1 MESELMNERMYYSH
15 DAQMRAQR
23 ERMLLVA
30 LSVLL
35 GLTFGAVAALL
46 LADRPG
52 REVRA
57 ALGGGLEDALDDA
70 QKGVRELRREIDQRV
85 LHH

>member
-1 MESELMNERMYYSH
+1 MNERMYYSRE
-15 DAQMRAQR
+15 AQMRAQR
-23 ERMLLVA
+23 ERVLLAA

-35 GLTFGAVAALL
+35 GLTIGAVAALL

-52 REVRA
+52 RDVRA
-57 ALGGGLEDALDDA
+57 ALGGGLETALDDA
-70 QKGVRELRREIDQRV
+70 QKGVRDLRREIDQRV

>member
-1 MESELMNERMYYSH
+1 MNERMYYSRE
-15 DAQMRAQR
+15 AQMRAQR
-23 ERMLLVA
+23 ERVLLAA

-35 GLTFGAVAALL
+35 GLTIGAVAALL

-52 REVRA
+52 RDVRA
-57 ALGGGLEDALDDA
+57 ALGGGLENALDDA
-70 QKGVRELRREIDQRV
+70 QKGVRDLRREIDQRM